1 MPQLEFTI
9 WLSNAAVNWIVV
21 LVFILFINNSVS
33 TFTNYSIN
41 SDFSNTSHSNN
52 NWPW

>member
-9 WLSNAAVNWIVV
+9 WLSNAIINWTI
-21 LVFILFINNSVS
+21 LIFFILFINNNAS
-33 TFTNYSIN
+33 TFSNFLIN
-41 SDFSNTSHSNN
+41 PENSSANNIEN